1 MLPPLEILQF
11 SKIERKLYMNK
22 DKKKKKKLGL
32 RTMLTSL
39 AISAFWTTPIY
50 ADTDTKIKVG
60 ENLGKELSGN
70 INPVIP
76 GIVLA
81 VSAYFFIKRDWPKM
95 FSFIGISLLLGY
107 FSNWEMVKQLS
118 TTIMKAI
125 FGGN

>member
-50 ADTDTKIKVG
+50 ADTKIKVG
-60 ENLGKELSGN
+60 ENLGQELKGN
-70 INPVIP
+70 IDPVIP

-95 FSFIGISLLLGY
+95 FSFIGISLLLGF
-107 FSNWEMVKQLS
+107 FSDWSSVKTLS
-118 TTIMKAI
+118 TTIMHAI

>member
-1 MLPPLEILQF
+1 
-11 SKIERKLYMNK
+11 MNK

-50 ADTDTKIKVG
+50 ADTKIKVG
-60 ENLGKELSGN
+60 ENLGQELKGN
-70 INPVIP
+70 IDPVIP

-95 FSFIGISLLLGY
+95 FSFIGISLLLGF
-107 FSNWEMVKQLS
+107 FSDWSSVKTLS
-118 TTIMKAI
+118 TTIMHAI

>member
-1 MLPPLEILQF
+1 MLPPLEIHLF

-22 DKKKKKKLGL
+22 DKKKKKKVGL
-32 RTMLTSL
+32 RIMLTSL

-50 ADTDTKIKVG
+50 ADTKIKVG
-60 ENLGKELSGN
+60 QNLGEELKGN
-70 INPVIP
+70 IEPVIP

-81 VSAYFFIKRDWPKM
+81 VAAYFFIKRDWPKM

-107 FSNWEMVKQLS
+107 FSNWNSVKQLS
-118 TTIMKAI
+118 GTIMQAI